1 MTVKQLS
8 KFKKLKYEI
17 ITTLQWIDFVPL
29 GEISQDKYKQHL
41 FVTNKTMFCVF
52 LDGNYFGIDLF
63 QINEDEQNFNGW
75 GYKLQLQK
83 NFGSLFKK
91 TFYFK
96 RIIIDFFQIYVIFFA
111 EQY

>member
-83 NFGSLFKK
+83 NFGILVNVNSIGDKYQIGVYSKK
-91 TFYFK
+91 RF
-96 RIIIDFFQIYVIFFA
+96 ISN
-111 EQY
+111 E